1 MKIKKFNFKSISVK
15 LGIILSCLV
24 IAFTGFEIRGFM
36 LFDPIVPYTWP
47 LKLTEFIVTHTTFN
61 NPFSPP
67 QKCEDFN
74 TVVRL
79 MGESFPKHTY
89 GQAEFYSFDPADPN
103 AAVEPVIERGVAYDE
118 VGIIKW
124 RYKDNE
130 PYIAFEL
137 SGNWTNHYDN
147 ENGKGVSVQEISDK
161 LPKFRK
167 RMESSGF
174 VFSESNNI
182 PLYRY
187 PEGSFARKV
196 GFTKKNHLYHFTI
209 VEEDPPYD
217 PLMPKEDL
225 LPDFQKSVHVA
236 MNCAENSPE
245 LHTMYEQ
252 YLSKPHDF
260 TNETTVVYG
269 GRKDNLARFTLY
281 YPGGVID
288 QTQDELYDL
297 RQNPM
302 QLVTKDNNFSLCST
316 FEKLKIGKDYPCY
329 RPEKREFGVVSY

>member
-1 MKIKKFNFKSISVK
+1 MECVNMKIKKFNFKSISVK

-24 IAFTGFEIRGFM
+24 IAFIGFEIRGFM

-225 LPDFQKSVHVA
+225 LPELIYKIWPRSEKS
-236 MNCAENSPE
+236 NLSLYQPNSPKEKCWQSFTTSLKSSFESHSE
-245 LHTMYEQ
+245 L
-252 YLSKPHDF
+252 
-260 TNETTVVYG
+260 
-269 GRKDNLARFTLY
+269 RFTEILEKSR
-281 YPGGVID
+281 I
-288 QTQDELYDL
+288 
-297 RQNPM
+297 
-302 QLVTKDNNFSLCST
+302 FSACFL
-316 FEKLKIGKDYPCY
+316 
-329 RPEKREFGVVSY
+329 